1 MRVLVHNEL
10 DTKGIEEQV
19 EKTIAQLERG
29 DFRSAEVKKLKQH
42 GLYRAKLSYADRLL
56 FRMGRHGSET
66 VVLVLE
72 TIRQHRYERS
82 RFLNGA
88 DIDDARLSAVETP
101 SQCDEKSADTL
112 AYLHPERRRFHLL
125 DKVLSFDDE
134 QDALLGMRTPLV
146 VIGSAGSGKTVLTLE
161 KLKQLRGD
169 VLYTTLSPYLTQNAR
184 DLYYNQYYGNERQ
197 NVAFLCFRELIE
209 SLRIPEGRELTYPD
223 FIHWFRSLRGS
234 TPVKDGHKLFEE
246 INGVLTGGNP
256 NTEALSRE
264 EYLELGIRRSIFTAE
279 DRPDVYALFE
289 RYRRFLDE
297 RSFFDLN
304 IAAQRSLPLCE
315 PRYDFVVVDEIQ
327 DLTNTQLN
335 MILRLLRR
343 WDRFILCGDSN
354 QIVHPNF
361 FSWSGLKS
369 MFYEQRLGNSNR
381 ARQITRILVNN
392 YRNFRNV
399 TALANRL
406 LKIKNARFGS
416 VDRESNYLVTCV
428 SESDGAVE
436 LLPDHDKVLR
446 DIDTRT
452 SRSARTAV
460 LVPRDDDKA
469 GAAAHFATPLIFS
482 IQEAKGL
489 EYDNIVIYNFV
500 SACRDAF
507 YTIVDGVDASHLE
520 GELTY
525 ARAKDKSDKSLE
537 EYKFF
542 INALYVALTRAVK
555 NLYIVEKDTEHR
567 LYRLL
572 GLSAAGDKVGV
583 RTDQSTAEE
592 WKQEAARLAAQG
604 KKEQAE
610 AIRRDILET
619 RDVEWPVVT
628 RESLADL
635 KTKALDP
642 QHYNNKSKQ
651 LLFEYAVAY
660 HLPGFFD
667 HLVELKFNRA
677 RKPQQYATAIART
690 YTNDYRDKNAKELL
704 KRVNRYG
711 VDFRNKLNQTPLML
725 ASRLGKVE
733 LVRKLLE
740 AGADRNAIDNWG
752 QNALQIALA
761 EAYCVE
767 HFAEH
772 HLGALYPLL
781 APPSMKVRVDG
792 RMIKLDS
799 HLMEFFIM
807 QSMLAIFP
815 RVMRYKATKWFYSL
829 PKPAFESGDFFY
841 AVDTFPEYV
850 LPARRKKRAYI
861 SSILSKNEYYRDAP
875 YNRRLFLRAEHG
887 QYILNPLMDISVDDN
902 WVNVYELLGL
912 DFDAEESGLD
922 VAVKFREFIGYVA
935 RAMETGTP
943 LPPFHRFFAPFYMP
957 QKEPFGGNDDLDD
970 DTWF

>member
-1 MRVLVHNEL
+1 VRVLVHNEL
-10 DTKGIEEQV
+10 NTKGVEAQV
-19 EKTIAQLERG
+19 EKTVAQLERG
-29 DFRSAEVKKLKQH
+29 DFRSAEVKKLKQR
-42 GLYRAKLSYADRLL
+42 GFYRAKLSYADRLL
-56 FRMGRHGSET
+56 FRIGCHRSET
-66 VVLVLE
+66 VVLILE
-72 TIRQHRYERS
+72 VIRQHAYEKS

-88 DIDDARLSAVETP
+88 VVDDAKLTPLGTP
-101 SQCDEKSADTL
+101 SECDGKAADRL
-112 AYLHPERRRFHLL
+112 EYLHPQRQRFHLL
-125 DKVLSFDDE
+125 DRTLSFDDE
-134 QDALLGMRTPLV
+134 QDAILGMRTPLV

-184 DLYYNQYYGNERQ
+184 DLYYSRHYSNEQQ
-197 NVAFLCFRELIE
+197 NVAFLCFRELVE
-209 SLRIPEGRELTYPD
+209 SIRIPEGRELTYGD
-223 FIHWFRSLRGS
+223 FVNWFKSLRGS
-234 TPVKDGHKLFEE
+234 TPIKDGHKLFEE
-246 INGVLTGGNP
+246 INGVLTGGNV
-256 NTEALSRE
+256 NKEALTRE
-264 EYLELGIRRSIFTAE
+264 EYQDLGIRRSIFTAE
-279 DRPDVYALFE
+279 DRHEVYTLFE

-297 RSFFDLN
+297 RGFFDLN
-304 IAAQRSLPLCE
+304 IVAQRNLPLCK
-315 PRYDFVVVDEIQ
+315 PQYDFVVVDEIQ

-369 MFYEQRLGNSNR
+369 MFYEQRLGSSNR
-381 ARQITRILVNN
+381 ARQITRVLVNN
-392 YRNFRNV
+392 YRNLRNV

-406 LKIKNARFGS
+406 LKVKNARFGS
-416 VDRESNYLVTCV
+416 VDHESNYLVTCV
-428 SESDGAVE
+428 SENDGAVE
-436 LLPDHDKVLR
+436 LLPDRDRVLR

-452 SRSARTAV
+452 SRSMRTAV

-469 GAAAHFATPLIFS
+469 GAAAHFSTPLLFS

-489 EYDNIVIYNFV
+489 EYDNIVLYNFV
-500 SACRDAF
+500 SVCRDEF
-507 YTIVDGVDASHLE
+507 NTIVDGVDASDLE

-542 INALYVALTRAVK
+542 INALYVALTRAVQ
-555 NLYIVEKDTEHR
+555 NLYIVEQDTGHR
-567 LYRLL
+567 LCRLL
-572 GLSAAGDKVGV
+572 GLSVAGDKVGV
-583 RTDQSTAEE
+583 RADHSSAEE

-619 RDVEWPVVT
+619 RDVEWPVIT

-635 KTKALDP
+635 KAEALDP
-642 QHYNNKSKQ
+642 QRYNNKSKQ
-651 LLFEYAVAY
+651 LLFEYAVTY

-667 HLVELKFNRA
+667 RLVELKFNRA
-677 RKPQQYATAIART
+677 RKPHEHANAIFRS
-690 YTNDYRDKNAKELL
+690 YTNDYRGKAAKELF
-704 KRVNRYG
+704 KKIDRYG

-725 ASRLGKVE
+725 ASRLGDE
-733 LVRKLLE
+733 DLVRKLLE
-740 AGADRNAIDNWG
+740 AGADRNAVDNWG

-767 HFAEH
+767 HFAQL
-772 HLGALYPLL
+772 HLGTLYPLL
-781 APPSMKVRVDG
+781 APPSLKVRVDG
-792 RMIKLDS
+792 RMVKLDS

-815 RVMRYKATKWFYSL
+815 RIMRYKATNWYYST

-841 AVDTFPEYV
+841 AVDAFPEYV

-875 YNRRLFLRAEHG
+875 YNRRLFLRVEHG
-887 QYILNPLMDISVDDN
+887 QYILNPLMDLFVNDR
-902 WVNVYELLGL
+902 WTNVYELLGV

-922 VAVKFREFIGYVA
+922 VAANFREYVGYA
-935 RAMETGTP
+935 ATAMQTNTP
-943 LPPFHRFFAPFYMP
+943 LPPFHRFFARFYLP
-957 QKEPFGGNDDLDD
+957 QDGPFGTDDEIDIDDL
-970 DTWF
+970 F